1 MHDTAV
7 PAEPSRPDHR
17 RLFEVASEQGGY
29 FTAAQAA
36 DCAFS
41 RASLSYHARRGRF
54 LRVKRGL
61 YRLAQYPASSRE
73 DVLAA
78 WLGAGRD
85 EAVVSHES
93 ALDILGLSDV
103 VPERVHLTV
112 PRSKRYR
119 PASRGVAIHTTT
131 RSLGPADV
139 VSREG
144 IPITSPARSIVDA
157 AEAGT
162 APEQVMK
169 AAREALERGI
179 ATTGQLRTAARGR
192 GSRVEGLVERALD
205 ETRAR

>member
-1 MHDTAV
+1 MK
-7 PAEPSRPDHR
+7 PSRPDHQ

-29 FTAAQAA
+29 FTAEQGAA
-36 DCAFS
+36 SGFS

-61 YRLAQYPASSRE
+61 YRLAQYPASPRE

-78 WLGAGRD
+78 WLAAGRD
-85 EAVVSHES
+85 QAVVSHES

-103 VPERVHLTV
+103 VPASVHLTV

-119 PASRGVAIHTTT
+119 STSPGVTIHTTT
-131 RSLGPADV
+131 RSLSPTDV
-139 VSREG
+139 VSRDG

-162 APEQVMK
+162 APEQVVK
-169 AAREALERGI
+169 AAREATERGL
-179 ATTGQLRTAARGR
+179 ATADQLRAAARGR
-192 GSRVEGLVERALD
+192 SSRVERLVERAVD
-205 ETRAR
+205 EGHAR